1 MASLKVECDNFD
13 SLAVPHITNVIPI
26 YCNEITVYVTTSM
39 RLELLYYLIKSTC
52 PIPS

>member
-26 YCNEITVYVTTSM
+26 YCNEITAYVTTSM